1 MVICLSLGKL
11 KPEEKVN
18 LAINMT
24 DVCVSV
30 CVEDVKHEH
39 STINEEELM
48 ELVRERMS
56 FGKKREHGV

>member
-1 MVICLSLGKL
+1 MVICLSWGKL

-30 CVEDVKHEH
+30 CVEAVKREH
-39 STINEEELM
+39 SAANEGELM